1 MDPRSTSGSL
11 SPAGSLERLA
21 ERGGTTF
28 PHLLAARELADRR
41 IAEARASFALIA
53 PPDVSVTLFGSFARR
68 ELTEGSDN
76 DWAILTP
83 TGRVKAPDV
92 LELAAVCRERFN
104 EDDKAPGSQD
114 LFGLPFAWPRL
125 AQYVGLDADSNT
137 NLTRRMLTLL
147 ESVPITGHARD
158 DCWRAIF
165 DRYMKR
171 GVRDHRPPRF
181 LLNDT
186 IRYWRTICVDFE
198 GKHAETGGS
207 DSKWVMRN
215 AKLRTS
221 RTMLFAG
228 GLLPVLFCRLREQ
241 DEIPV
246 FLEQQFAAPPV
257 DRVAWA
263 FLELGMEDEGGRCL
277 SAYDEWVAMLQDDA
291 VRDAIGEL
299 RADSR
304 DASPVFQQVRD
315 IGRRLQSG
323 LVALLFNSDLAP
335 ASRTFLV
342 F

>member
-1 MDPRSTSGSL
+1 MDTRSTSGAL

-28 PHLLAARELADRR
+28 PHLVAARELADRR
-41 IAEARASFALIA
+41 IAEARASFASVA

-92 LELAAVCRERFN
+92 LELAAACREQFN

-114 LFGLPFAWPRL
+114 LFGLPFAWPPL
-125 AQYVGLDADSNT
+125 AQKIGLEADSNK

-147 ESVPITGHARD
+147 ESVAITGQARD
-158 DCWRAIF
+158 DCWTAIF
-165 DRYMKR
+165 DRYMER

-198 GKHAETGGS
+198 GKHAETGGN

-246 FLEQQFAAPPV
+246 FLEQQFSAPPV
-257 DRVAWA
+257 DRVAWT
-263 FLELGMEDEGGRCL
+263 FLEMGMEDEGVRCL
-277 SAYDEWVAMLQDDA
+277 RAYDEWVAMLQDDA

-299 RADSR
+299 RADTR